1 MKRYTWRLGLIEIS
15 LIALAVVF
23 AFPFYI
29 LFTLS
34 LRGAEA
40 TASPLSLPESLN
52 FVNYSDAWNKA
63 GLGSAMLNSFL
74 ITAISVILILV
85 FSLLAAYPLARLA
98 SRLSKGMYWLF
109 LFGLLL
115 PFQVALIPL
124 YQAIRDIGL
133 LGSIWS
139 VILVYVGLQ
148 MPFSIFLF
156 AGFIRSA
163 PKDYEEAAWV
173 DGASTWMAL
182 RKVVIPMLRPI
193 TSTVAILNTIFIWND
208 FLTPLLYLTGTERI
222 TIPVALFAFVGQYVS
237 SWPLVFAGL
246 VSAIL
251 PVLMLFFIMQKSVM
265 KGFAG
270 GLKG

>member
-1 MKRYTWRLGLIEIS
+1 VKRYSWRTGLLELS
-15 LIALAVVF
+15 LLVCAAIF

-29 LFTLS
+29 LFSLS
-34 LRGAEA
+34 LKSSDVSN
-40 TASPLSLPESLN
+40 SPLSLPKELR
-52 FVNYSDAWNKA
+52 FENYGDAWTKA
-63 GLGSAMLNSFL
+63 NLGSAMWNSFL
-74 ITAISVILILV
+74 ITFISVTLILV
-85 FSLLAAYPLARLA
+85 LSLFAAYPLARIA
-98 SRLSKGMYWLF
+98 TRLSKSMYWLF

-124 YQAIRDIGL
+124 YQSIRDIGL

-148 MPFSIFLF
+148 MPFSIFLY
-156 AGFIRSA
+156 AGFLRA
-163 PKDYEEAAWV
+163 VPKDYEEAAWV
-173 DGASTWMAL
+173 DGASTWTTL
-182 RKVVIPMLRPI
+182 RTIVFPLLRPI
-193 TSTVAILNTIFIWND
+193 TATVAILNTIFIWND
-208 FLTPLLYLTGTERI
+208 FLTPLLYLTGTDKV

-246 VSAIL
+246 VSSTLPIL
-251 PVLMLFFIMQKSVM
+251 LLFFILQKSVM